1 MISEISIGSLGST
14 LRNRG
19 RLLLQHVARTLGLA
33 EQRVYYGLVM
43 AFGLLF
49 ILPSL
54 GFINFAYKYDF
65 FSDHH
70 LAYYF
75 LSILIFSYLGFF
87 ILRSHADRIRN
98 ISENIEQS
106 VADSRP
112 ESGVRQTSELSKI
125 VVSFQQ
131 LMDRL
136 EKNNQAL
143 ESQAIQLRSLAE
155 LTDPNSVSMGAN
167 LVVKLGLEKACE
179 VIGASRG
186 WILMLD
192 ESRRHHFTV
201 VCEFDSNGSS
211 QHRMGFRI
219 PFGETKAKQAVI

>member
-1 MISEISIGSLGST
+1 M
-14 LRNRG
+14 LRDKR
-19 RLLLQHVARTLGLA
+19 RLLFKNVAKTLGLA

-49 ILPSL
+49 VLPSL

-87 ILRSHADRIRN
+87 ILRSLADRIHS
-98 ISENIEQS
+98 ISESIEQS
-106 VADSRP
+106 VADSRH
-112 ESGVRQTSELSKI
+112 ESGAGQTSELNKI

-143 ESQAIQLRSLAE
+143 ESQTIQLRSLAE
-155 LTDPNSVSMGAN
+155 ITDPNSVSMGAN
-167 LVVKLGLEKACE
+167 L
-179 VIGASRG
+179 
-186 WILMLD
+186 
-192 ESRRHHFTV
+192 
-201 VCEFDSNGSS
+201 
-211 QHRMGFRI
+211 
-219 PFGETKAKQAVI
+219 